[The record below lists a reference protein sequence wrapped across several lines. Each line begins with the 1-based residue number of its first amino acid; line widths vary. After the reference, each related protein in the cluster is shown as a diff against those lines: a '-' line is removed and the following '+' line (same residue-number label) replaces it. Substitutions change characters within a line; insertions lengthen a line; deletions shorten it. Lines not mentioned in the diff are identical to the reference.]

1 MNQEPGSAA
10 DIIKFQA
17 KYGVTFPVV
26 EKSKVNGSSADAA
39 WKWMRESHVGPTIMD
54 NKSIEWNFHKF
65 LIDANG
71 QVKFSYEPHHNPLSM
86 KDDIESLLY

>member
-1 MNQEPGSAA
+1 MNQEPGSAD

-26 EKSKVNGSSADAA
+26 EKSKVNGKNADPAWTWMRSSAA
-39 WKWMRESHVGPTIMD
+39 GPTVMSGK
-54 NKSIEWNFHKF
+54 NIEWNFHKF
-65 LIDANG
+65 LIDSNG
-71 QVKFSYEPHHNPLSM
+71 QVAFSYEPHKNPLSL